1 MAQTLGDA
9 RPPMHH
15 LIMGGLAPYGAW
27 RQVTFLWRFSL
38 PRTLC
43 MAVCK
48 TQCSG
53 RARAGFFFPLFARAN
68 DRLSLLRFLAEFAIG
83 SWAIH
88 FTIGAPWQ

>member
-27 RQVTFLWRFSL
+27 RQVTFLWRLSL

-43 MAVCK
+43 LAVYK
-48 TQCSG
+48 THWRG
-53 RARAGFFFPLFARAN
+53 WAG
-68 DRLSLLRFLAEFAIG
+68 
-83 SWAIH
+83 
-88 FTIGAPWQ
+88 Q

>member
-27 RQVTFLWRFSL
+27 RQVTFLWRLSL

-43 MAVCK
+43 LAVCK
-48 TQCSG
+48 TQCSR
-53 RARAGFFFPLFARAN
+53 RARAEVSVPHCSRAQ
-68 DRLSLLRFLAEFAIG
+68 LGGFLAALHCRIRDWLMGHYFAL
-83 SWAIH
+83 
-88 FTIGAPWQ
+88 GAT